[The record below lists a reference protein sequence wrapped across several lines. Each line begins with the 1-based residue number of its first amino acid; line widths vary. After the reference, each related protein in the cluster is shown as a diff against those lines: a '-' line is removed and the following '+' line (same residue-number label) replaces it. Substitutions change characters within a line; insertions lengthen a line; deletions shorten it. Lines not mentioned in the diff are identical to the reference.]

1 MGKNVASDEE
11 DEDGEPIEGDTL
23 NGRDPDEEDDEEDDE
38 GQDEYEIDG
47 FIVDD
52 VEDEEVDEDREDSDE
67 ERRKRKKKRKKKE
80 AEDLDEDDY
89 ELLRENDVNVP
100 KGSKKFKRLKKAQ
113 RDLDEERFG
122 LFDNEFDGS
131 MKGGR
136 TAEEKLKRTL
146 FGDDDGQP
154 IEDIP
159 EDEGQIEE
167 EEDGDM
173 GEEDEMADF
182 IVEEDDVPGDS
193 VRRKKMK
200 NKKSRHAFDVSS
212 SALKEAQDIFGDDDE
227 IRMIDFPERMQ
238 NSEEST
244 GSPPTDEES
253 IIEEGNWVHKQLT
266 GGAVP
271 LFGAERTD
279 ISINK
284 DDIMRFLDLTHVQK
298 LDIPFIAMYRKE
310 LCPSLLQDPEP
321 HEVNDVDQDKFDKT
335 PTIKWHRILWAIRGL
350 DRKWLLLQK
359 RKSGLQS
366 HYNKRFEEE
375 SRRIYDETRLNLN
388 QQHFESILKD
398 LEDAESEREV
408 DDVDAKFNLHFPPGE
423 VGVDEGQYKRP
434 KRRSQYS
441 SCYKA
446 GLWEV
451 ASNFGYSAQQLGS
464 QLSLEKLPKDELEDP
479 KETPEE
485 MASNFTCAMFETAQS
500 VLKGSRHMAALE
512 INCEPSVKKYVRK
525 IYMKNAVV
533 STCPTSD
540 GKIAIDPFHQFAGVK
555 WLREKPV
562 SKFEDAQWLLIQ
574 KAEEE
579 KLLQVTF
586 KLLEIFLDD
595 LIKECNERYL
605 SNGVSKSAQQWNE
618 QRKQILNDA
627 LFGFL
632 LPSMEKEARSLLAS
646 RAKTWL
652 LLEYGKCLWNKVSV
666 GPYQRKENDSNSDEE
681 AAPRVMACCWGPGKP
696 ATTFVMLDSY
706 GEVLD
711 VLYTGSLTLRSQNVN
726 DQQCKKNDQ
735 QRVLKFMTDHQPH
748 VVVLGAL
755 NLSCPALSFC
765 CLSNSFILN
774 QIIFKMVEENPRD
787 VGHEMDEL
795 SIVYGDE
802 SLPRLY
808 ENSRISADQLPGT
821 SDSFH
826 SLSMLSVIVKRA
838 VALGRYLQN
847 PLAMVATLCGPEK
860 EILSWKLNPLEN
872 FLTADEKYSMIDQV
886 LIDVTNQVGLDVNL
900 AASHEWLFAPLQ
912 FISGL
917 GSRKAASLQRSLL
930 RVGTIF
936 SRKDFVQVHG
946 LGKKVFVNAAAF
958 LRVRRSGLA
967 ANSSQFID
975 LLDDTRIHPECYL
988 VAQELAKDVYD
999 EDFKG
1004 DNDDDDALEMAI
1016 EHVRDRP
1023 SLLKSLRIDNYL
1035 ESKKKYLEI
1044 KKLENKRE
1052 TFFDIRRELIQG
1064 FQDWRKPYEEPSQ
1077 DEEFYLI
1084 SGETEDTLAEGRI
1097 LQATVRRVQGGRAIC
1112 ALESGLTGMIMKEDY
1127 ADDWGDIAELS
1138 DRMHEGDILT
1148 CKIKSIQ
1155 KNRYQVFLVCKDSE
1169 MRNNRHQQVQNLD
1182 PYYHEE
1188 RSNIQSDQEKA
1199 RKERE
1204 MAKKHFKPRMI
1215 VHPRF
1220 QNITADE
1227 AMEYLS
1233 DKDPGESIFRPS
1245 SRGPS
1250 FLTLTLKVFD
1260 GVYAHKDIVEGG
1272 KEHKDITT
1280 LLRIGKILK
1289 IGEDTFEDLDE
1300 ASLSLSSCFPYIC
1313 LKLCK
1318 GCKLSAN
1325 NQIGCKVS
1333 ILPVMDRYVDPLVSH
1348 LKVMLS
1354 YRKFRKGTKAEVD
1367 ELLRVEKSEH
1377 PMRIVYCFGI
1387 SHEHPGTFI
1396 LTYIRSSNPH
1406 HEYIGLYPKGFKFR
1420 KRMFED
1426 VDRLVAYFQKH
1437 IDDPQHESAPSIR
1450 SVAAMVPMRSPAGG
1464 GSSGASSDWG
1474 GSTNEGGWRDD
1485 GQSSTPGSRSG
1496 RGRDGHPSG
1505 APRPYGGQG
1514 RGRGRGGR
1522 GRNERQDSS
1531 YGDTPKWD
1539 SGSSKKGDDDG
1550 WGSFPGAKVQN
1561 SPGREAFPGGWGAS
1575 GTESGGGTGGW
1586 GASGTESGS
1595 VYGGGGGWGASGT
1608 ESGNGKGGGG
1618 GWGAYGTKSGT
1629 GKGGGG
1635 GGGWDASESGS
1646 GKGGGGGWG
1655 ASESGSGKGGGGGWG
1670 ASRIDSGSGKSSG
1683 SGWGGGGGGWGAS
1696 GTESG
1701 SGKGGGGGWGASGT
1715 ESGSDNG
1722 GGGSGWGGGT
1732 NNGGSGWGPAPKGN
1746 ISGGCSHSTGAYSV
1760 RSGYLWVQRLAS
1772 MPRFVSALWLYL
1784 SRLSTLP
1791 KIQLFGWRIAHEAIP
1806 VGRLLALAGLDD
1818 VMTLAPSFDLLVL
1831 LIGSLNFLYCYGV
1844 YGIVETSSTMRDA
1857 YSRDGTCLIVD
1868 ERYNLHI
1875 VTPPE
1880 LRRLTPSEYQSQGLT
1895 GRAALDALD
1904 APRSSRRLSKPYPS

>member
-1 MGKNVASDEE
+1 MGKNVVSDEE
-11 DEDGEPIEGDTL
+11 DELEVDEDGEPIEGDTL
-23 NGRDPDEEDDEEDDE
+23 NGRDPDDEDDEEDDD
-38 GQDEYEIDG
+38 GQDEYENDG

-52 VEDEEVDEDREDSDE
+52 VEDEEVDEDEEKEDSDE
-67 ERRKRKKKRKKKE
+67 ERRKKKKKRKKKE

-100 KGSKKFKRLKKAQ
+100 KVGSKKFKRLKKAQ

-122 LFDNEFDGS
+122 ISDDEFDGS

-154 IEDIP
+154 LEDIP
-159 EDEGQIEE
+159 EDEEQIEE

-182 IVEEDDVPGDS
+182 IVEEDDVPGAS

-212 SALKEAQDIFGDDDE
+212 SALKEAQDIFGDVDELLLLRKQGLDYSDQKERRLEDQFEPTVLSEKYMTERDDE
-227 IRMIDFPERMQ
+227 IRMIDIPERMQ
-238 NSEEST
+238 ISEEST
-244 GSPPTDEES
+244 ASPPTDEES
-253 IIEEGNWVHKQLT
+253 IIEESTWMHKQLT
-266 GGAVP
+266 SGTVP
-271 LFGAERTD
+271 LFGKEGMN

-298 LDIPFIAMYRKE
+298 LDIPFIAVYRKE
-310 LCPSLLQDPEP
+310 QCLSLLQDPEP
-321 HEVNDVDQDKFDKT
+321 HEVDDVDQDKSDKT
-335 PTIKWHRILWAIRGL
+335 PTVKWHRVLWAIRDL

-359 RKSGLQS
+359 RKRGLQS

-375 SRRIYDETRLNLN
+375 SCRIYDETRLNLN
-388 QQHFESILKD
+388 QQLFESILKD
-398 LEDAESEREV
+398 LKDAGSEREV
-408 DDVDAKFNLHFPPGE
+408 DDADAKFNLHFPPGE
-423 VGVDEGQYKRP
+423 VGVDEGKYKRP

-441 SCYKA
+441 ICYKA

-451 ASNFGYSAQQLGS
+451 ASKFGYSAQQLGS
-464 QLSLEKLPKDELEDP
+464 QLSLENVPNDELEDP

-485 MASNFTCAMFETAQS
+485 MASNFTCKIFDTPQS
-500 VLKGSRHMAALE
+500 VLKGARHMAALE
-512 INCEPSVKKYVRK
+512 ISCEPSVKKYVRN
-525 IYMKNAVV
+525 IYMVNAVV
-533 STCPTSD
+533 STSPTPD
-540 GKIAIDPFHQFAGVK
+540 GKIAIDSFHQFSGVK
-555 WLREKPV
+555 WLREKPL
-562 SKFEDAQWLLIQ
+562 SKFDDAQWLLIQ

-586 KLLEIFLDD
+586 KLLENFLDD
-595 LIKECNERYL
+595 LIKEFNDGYL

-618 QRKQILNDA
+618 QRKQILSDA

-632 LPSMEKEARSLLAS
+632 LPSMEKEARSLLSS
-646 RAKTWL
+646 RAKSRL
-652 LLEYGKCLWNKVSV
+652 LLEYGKDLWNKVSM
-666 GPYQRKENDSNSDEE
+666 GPYQRKENDNNSDEE

-696 ATTFVMLDSY
+696 ATTFVMLDSS

-711 VLYTGSLTLRSQNVN
+711 VLYTGSLTLRSQNIN
-726 DQQCKKNDQ
+726 DQQHKKNDQ

-748 VVVLGAL
+748 VVVLGAV
-755 NLSCPALSFC
+755 NLSCTRLKDD
-765 CLSNSFILN
+765 IYE
-774 QIIFKMVEENPRD
+774 IIFKMVEENPRD

-802 SLPRLY
+802 YLPRLY

-821 SDSFH
+821 SG
-826 SLSMLSVIVKRA
+826 IVKRA

-847 PLAMVATLCGPEK
+847 PLAVVATLCGPEK

-872 FLTADEKYSMIDQV
+872 FLTTDEKYSMIEQV
-886 LIDVTNQVGLDVNL
+886 LVDVTNQVGLDVNL

-917 GSRKAASLQRSLL
+917 GSRKAASLQRSLV

-975 LLDDTRIHPECYL
+975 LLDDTRIHPESYL

-1023 SLLKSLRIDNYL
+1023 SLLKSLRLDNYL
-1035 ESKKKYLEI
+1035 ESKKR
-1044 KKLENKRE
+1044 ENKRE
-1052 TFFDIRRELIQG
+1052 TFYDIRRELIHG
-1064 FQDWRKPYEEPSQ
+1064 FQDWRKPYKEPSQ

-1097 LQATVRRVQGGRAIC
+1097 VQATVRRVQGGRAIC
-1112 ALESGLTGMIMKEDY
+1112 ALETGLTGMIMKEDY
-1127 ADDWGDIAELS
+1127 ADDWRDIAELS
-1138 DRMHEGDILT
+1138 DRLHEGDILT

-1169 MRNNRHQQVQNLD
+1169 MRSNRHQQAQNLD

-1188 RSNIQSDQEKA
+1188 RSSIQSDQEKA

-1233 DKDPGESIFRPS
+1233 DKDPGESIIRPS
-1245 SRGPS
+1245 SRGPF
-1250 FLTLTLKVFD
+1250 FLTLTLKVYD

-1272 KEHKDITT
+1272 KERKDITS
-1280 LLRIGKILK
+1280 LLRIGKTLK

-1300 ASLSLSSCFPYIC
+1300 
-1313 LKLCK
+1313 
-1318 GCKLSAN
+1318 
-1325 NQIGCKVS
+1325 
-1333 ILPVMDRYVDPLVSH
+1333 VMDRYVDPLVSH
-1348 LKVMLS
+1348 LKAMLS
-1354 YRKFRKGTKAEVD
+1354 YRKLRKGTKAEVD

-1426 VDRLVAYFQKH
+1426 IDRLVAYFQRH

-1464 GSSGASSDWG
+1464 GSSGASSGWG
-1474 GSTNEGGWRDD
+1474 GSTNEGGWRDG
-1485 GQSSTPGSRSG
+1485 GQSSTPGSRPG

-1505 APRPYGGQG
+1505 APRPYGG

-1539 SGSSKKGDDDG
+1539 SGSSKKGGDDR
-1550 WGSFPGAKVQN
+1550 WGTFPGAKVQN

-1575 GTESGGGTGGW
+1575 GTESGSDNGGGSGGW
-1586 GASGTESGS
+1586 GASGTESGIGNGGGSGWGGGGGKGGDGGS
-1595 VYGGGGGWGASGT
+1595 VGWGASRTESGSGKGGGGWGASGT
-1608 ESGNGKGGGG
+1608 DIGSGKGSGSG
-1618 GWGAYGTKSGT
+1618 GWGTSGT
-1629 GKGGGG
+1629 
-1635 GGGWDASESGS
+1635 ESGS
-1646 GKGGGGGWG
+1646 GKGRGNGWEGGGWG
-1655 ASESGSGKGGGGGWG
+1655 G
-1670 ASRIDSGSGKSSG
+1670 
-1683 SGWGGGGGGWGAS
+1683 S

-1701 SGKGGGGGWGASGT
+1701 SGKGGGSGWDASGT
-1715 ESGSDNG
+1715 ESGG
-1722 GGGSGWGGGT
+1722 GGGGAESE
-1732 NNGGSGWGPAPKGN
+1732 NGGSGWGSAPKAKSNSSSG
-1746 ISGGCSHSTGAYSV
+1746 SGGGWFFLFLFMATPKVVNAEHLVPSQTEDDENINAAIKEHS
-1760 RSGYLWVQRLAS
+1760 
-1772 MPRFVSALWLYL
+1772 
-1784 SRLSTLP
+1784 
-1791 KIQLFGWRIAHEAIP
+1791 
-1806 VGRLLALAGLDD
+1806 
-1818 VMTLAPSFDLLVL
+1818 
-1831 LIGSLNFLYCYGV
+1831 LIGKIL
-1844 YGIVETSSTMRDA
+1844 VEWKR
-1857 YSRDGTCLIVD
+1857 I
-1868 ERYNLHI
+1868 
-1875 VTPPE
+1875 
-1880 LRRLTPSEYQSQGLT
+1880 
-1895 GRAALDALD
+1895 
-1904 APRSSRRLSKPYPS
+1904 

>member
-1 MGKNVASDEE
+1 MRVEE
-11 DEDGEPIEGDTL
+11 LELDEDGEPIEGDTI
-23 NGRDPDEEDDEEDDE
+23 NGRDPDDDDEEEDDE
-38 GQDEYEIDG
+38 GQDEYENDG

-52 VEDEEVDEDREDSDE
+52 VEDEEVDEAEEREDSDE
-67 ERRKRKKKRKKKE
+67 ERRKKKKKRKKKE

-113 RDLDEERFG
+113 RDLDGIRYG
-122 LFDNEFDGS
+122 LSDDEFDGS
-131 MKGGR
+131 MKGGA

-154 IEDIP
+154 LEDLP
-159 EDEGQIEE
+159 EDEEQIEE

-182 IVEEDDVPGDS
+182 IVEEDDVPGAS

-212 SALKEAQDIFGDDDE
+212 SALKEAQDIFGDVDELLQLRKQGLDYSDQKERRLEDQFEPTVLSEKYMTVKDDE
-227 IRMIDFPERMQ
+227 IRTIDLPERMQ
-238 NSEEST
+238 ISEEST
-244 GSPPTDEES
+244 GSPPMDEES
-253 IIEEGNWVHKQLT
+253 IIEESNWMHKQLT
-266 GGAVP
+266 SGAVP
-271 LFGAERTD
+271 LFGKERTD
-279 ISINK
+279 LSINK

-310 LCPSLLQDPEP
+310 QCLSLLQDPEQ
-321 HEVNDVDQDKFDKT
+321 HEVDDVDQEKSDKK
-335 PTIKWHRILWAIRGL
+335 PTIKWHKVLWAIRDL

-366 HYNKRFEEE
+366 HYSKRFEEE
-375 SRRIYDETRLNLN
+375 SRRIYDETRLSLN
-388 QQHFESILKD
+388 QQLFESILKD
-398 LEDAESEREV
+398 LKDAESEREV

-423 VGVDEGQYKRP
+423 VGADEGQYKRP

-441 SCYKA
+441 ICYKA

-451 ASNFGYSAQQLGS
+451 ASKFGYSAQQLGS
-464 QLSLEKLPKDELEDP
+464 QLSLEKLPVDELEDP

-485 MASNFTCAMFETAQS
+485 MASNFTCAMFETPQS
-500 VLKGSRHMAALE
+500 VLKGARHMAALE
-512 INCEPSVKKYVRK
+512 ISCEPSVKKYVRNV
-525 IYMKNAVV
+525 YMENAVV
-533 STCPTSD
+533 STSPTPD
-540 GKIAIDPFHQFAGVK
+540 GKIAIDSFHQFAGVK
-555 WLREKPV
+555 WLREKPL

-586 KLLEIFLDD
+586 KLPEKIMDD

-646 RAKTWL
+646 GAKNWL
-652 LLEYGKCLWNKVSV
+652 LLEYGKGLWNKVSV
-666 GPYQRKENDSNSDEE
+666 GPYQKKENDINSEEE

-696 ATTFVMLDSY
+696 ATTFVMLDSS

-726 DQQCKKNDQ
+726 DQQRKKNDQ

-748 VVVLGAL
+748 VVVLGAV
-755 NLSCPALSFC
+755 NLSCTRLKDD
-765 CLSNSFILN
+765 IYE
-774 QIIFKMVEENPRD
+774 IIFKMVEENPRD

-821 SDSFH
+821 SG
-826 SLSMLSVIVKRA
+826 IVKRA

-860 EILSWKLNPLEN
+860 EILSWKLNPMEN
-872 FLTADEKYSMIDQV
+872 FLTADEKYSMIEQV
-886 LIDVTNQVGLDVNL
+886 LVDVANQVGLDVNL

-912 FISGL
+912 FISGI
-917 GSRKAASLQRSLL
+917 GSRKAASLQRSLV

-936 SRKDFVQVHG
+936 SRKDFLQAHG
-946 LGKKVFVNAAAF
+946 LGKKVFVNAVAF

-975 LLDDTRIHPECYL
+975 LLDDTRIHPESYL

-1004 DNDDDDALEMAI
+1004 DNDEDDALEMAI

-1023 SLLKSLRIDNYL
+1023 SLLKSLRLDNYL
-1035 ESKKKYLEI
+1035 ESKKRG
-1044 KKLENKRE
+1044 NKRE

-1064 FQDWRKPYEEPSQ
+1064 FQDWRKPYKEPSQ
-1077 DEEFYLI
+1077 DEEFYMI
-1084 SGETEDTLAEGRI
+1084 SGETEDTLAEGRVV
-1097 LQATVRRVQGGRAIC
+1097 QATVRRVQGGRAIC

-1127 ADDWGDIAELS
+1127 ADDSRDIVELS
-1138 DRMHEGDILT
+1138 DRLHEGDILT

-1169 MRNNRHQQVQNLD
+1169 MRSRHQHVQNLD

-1188 RSNIQSDQEKA
+1188 RSSIQSDQEKA

-1227 AMEYLS
+1227 AIEYLS
-1233 DKDPGESIFRPS
+1233 DKDPGESIIRPS

-1250 FLTLTLKVFD
+1250 FLTLTLKVYN

-1272 KEHKDITT
+1272 KEHKDITS
-1280 LLRIGKILK
+1280 LLRIGKTLK

-1300 ASLSLSSCFPYIC
+1300 
-1313 LKLCK
+1313 
-1318 GCKLSAN
+1318 
-1325 NQIGCKVS
+1325 
-1333 ILPVMDRYVDPLVSH
+1333 VMDRYVDPLVSH
-1348 LKVMLS
+1348 LKAMLS
-1354 YRKFRKGTKAEVD
+1354 YRKFRKGTKVEVD
-1367 ELLRVEKSEH
+1367 ELLKIEKSEY

-1396 LTYIRSSNPH
+1396 LTYIRTSNPH

-1426 VDRLVAYFQKH
+1426 IDRLVAYFQKH
-1437 IDDPQHESAPSIR
+1437 IDDPQHESAQSIR
-1450 SVAAMVPMRSPAGG
+1450 SVAAMVPMRSPAAD
-1464 GSSGASSDWG
+1464 GSSG
-1474 GSTNEGGWRDD
+1474 GSMGGWKGHSHDR
-1485 GQSSTPGSRSG
+1485 GQSSTPGSRTG
-1496 RGRDGHPSG
+1496 RGRDGYQSG
-1505 APRPYGGQG
+1505 APRGG
-1514 RGRGRGGR
+1514 RGRGRGGSYNSNR
-1522 GRNERQDSS
+1522 GRNNGQDSS
-1531 YGDTPKWD
+1531 YDDTPKWD
-1539 SGSSKKGDDDG
+1539 SGSSKKGDDGG

-1561 SPGREAFPGGWGAS
+1561 SPGTEAFPGGWGAS
-1575 GTESGGGTGGW
+1575 GTESGGG
-1586 GASGTESGS
+1586 SGS
-1595 VYGGGGGWGASGT
+1595 GWGASGT
-1608 ESGNGKGGGG
+1608 ESGNG
-1618 GWGAYGTKSGT
+1618 
-1629 GKGGGG
+1629 
-1635 GGGWDASESGS
+1635 
-1646 GKGGGGGWG
+1646 
-1655 ASESGSGKGGGGGWG
+1655 
-1670 ASRIDSGSGKSSG
+1670 SG
-1683 SGWGGGGGGWGAS
+1683 SGWGGSGGGSGWGAS

-1701 SGKGGGGGWGASGT
+1701 GGN
-1715 ESGSDNG
+1715 GS
-1722 GGGSGWGGGT
+1722 GSGWGGGSGGWDQASGGAD
-1732 NNGGSGWGPAPKGN
+1732 NGGSGWGSAPKSSN
-1746 ISGGCSHSTGAYSV
+1746 SGG
-1760 RSGYLWVQRLAS
+1760 W
-1772 MPRFVSALWLYL
+1772 
-1784 SRLSTLP
+1784 
-1791 KIQLFGWRIAHEAIP
+1791 
-1806 VGRLLALAGLDD
+1806 
-1818 VMTLAPSFDLLVL
+1818 
-1831 LIGSLNFLYCYGV
+1831 
-1844 YGIVETSSTMRDA
+1844 
-1857 YSRDGTCLIVD
+1857 
-1868 ERYNLHI
+1868 
-1875 VTPPE
+1875 
-1880 LRRLTPSEYQSQGLT
+1880 
-1895 GRAALDALD
+1895 
-1904 APRSSRRLSKPYPS
+1904 

>member
-1 MGKNVASDEE
+1 MGKNVVSDEE
-11 DEDGEPIEGDTL
+11 EDLELDEDGEPIEGDTL
-23 NGRDPDEEDDEEDDE
+23 NGRDPDDDDEEEDDE
-38 GQDEYEIDG
+38 GQDEYENDG

-52 VEDEEVDEDREDSDE
+52 VEDEEVDEAEEREDSDE
-67 ERRKRKKKRKKKE
+67 ERRKKKKKRKKKE

-113 RDLDEERFG
+113 RDLDGVRYG
-122 LFDNEFDGS
+122 LSDDEFDGS
-131 MKGGR
+131 MKGGA

-154 IEDIP
+154 LEDLP
-159 EDEGQIEE
+159 EDEEQIEE

-182 IVEEDDVPGDS
+182 IVEEDDVPGAS

-200 NKKSRHAFDVSS
+200 NKKSKHAFDVSS
-212 SALKEAQDIFGDDDE
+212 SALKEAQDIFGDVDELLQLRKQGLDYSDQKERRLEDQFEPTVLSEKYMTVKDDE
-227 IRMIDFPERMQ
+227 IRTIDIPERMQ
-238 NSEEST
+238 ISEEST
-244 GSPPTDEES
+244 GSPPMDEES
-253 IIEEGNWVHKQLT
+253 IIEESNWMHKQLT
-266 GGAVP
+266 SGAVL
-271 LFGAERTD
+271 LFGKERTD
-279 ISINK
+279 LSINK

-310 LCPSLLQDPEP
+310 QCLSLLQDPEP
-321 HEVNDVDQDKFDKT
+321 HEVDDIDQEKPDKK
-335 PTIKWHRILWAIRGL
+335 PTIKWHKILWAIRDL

-366 HYNKRFEEE
+366 YYSKRFEEE

-388 QQHFESILKD
+388 QQLFESILKD
-398 LEDAESEREV
+398 LKDAESEREV

-423 VGVDEGQYKRP
+423 VGADEGQYKRP

-441 SCYKA
+441 ICYKA

-451 ASNFGYSAQQLGS
+451 ASKFGYSAQQLGS
-464 QLSLEKLPKDELEDP
+464 QLSLEKLPVDELEDP

-485 MASNFTCAMFETAQS
+485 MASNFTCAMFETPQS
-500 VLKGSRHMAALE
+500 VLKGARHMAAFE
-512 INCEPSVKKYVRK
+512 ISCEPSVKTYVRN
-525 IYMKNAVV
+525 IYMENAVV
-533 STCPTSD
+533 STSPTPD
-540 GKIAIDPFHQFAGVK
+540 GKIAIDSFHQFAGVK
-555 WLREKPV
+555 WLREKPL

-586 KLLEIFLDD
+586 KLPEKIMDD

-646 RAKTWL
+646 GAKNWL
-652 LLEYGKCLWNKVSV
+652 LLEYGKDLWSKVSV
-666 GPYQRKENDSNSDEE
+666 GPYQKKENDINSDEE

-696 ATTFVMLDSY
+696 ATTFVMLDSS

-711 VLYTGSLTLRSQNVN
+711 VLYTGSLTLRSQNIN
-726 DQQCKKNDQ
+726 DQQRKKNDQ

-748 VVVLGAL
+748 VVVLGAV
-755 NLSCPALSFC
+755 NLSCTRLKDD
-765 CLSNSFILN
+765 IYE
-774 QIIFKMVEENPRD
+774 IIFKMVEENPRD

-821 SDSFH
+821 SG
-826 SLSMLSVIVKRA
+826 IVKRA

-860 EILSWKLNPLEN
+860 EILSWKLNPMED
-872 FLTADEKYSMIDQV
+872 FLTSDEKYSIIEQV
-886 LIDVTNQVGLDVNL
+886 LVDVANQVGLDVNL

-912 FISGL
+912 FISGI
-917 GSRKAASLQRSLL
+917 GSRKAASLQRSLV

-936 SRKDFVQVHG
+936 SRKDFLQAHG
-946 LGKKVFVNAAAF
+946 LGKKVFVNAVAF

-975 LLDDTRIHPECYL
+975 LLDDTRIHPESYL
-988 VAQELAKDVYD
+988 VAQELAKDVYY

-1004 DNDDDDALEMAI
+1004 ENDDDDALEMAI

-1023 SLLKSLRIDNYL
+1023 SLLKSLRLDNYL
-1035 ESKKKYLEI
+1035 ESKKRVS
-1044 KKLENKRE
+1044 KRE
-1052 TFFDIRRELIQG
+1052 TFVDIRRELIQG
-1064 FQDWRKPYEEPSQ
+1064 FQDWRKPYKEPSQ
-1077 DEEFYLI
+1077 DEEFYMI
-1084 SGETEDTLAEGRI
+1084 SGETEDALAEGRVV
-1097 LQATVRRVQGGRAIC
+1097 QATVRRVQGGRAIC

-1127 ADDWGDIAELS
+1127 ADDSRDIVELS
-1138 DRMHEGDILT
+1138 DRLHEGDILT

-1169 MRNNRHQQVQNLD
+1169 MRSRHQHVQNLD

-1188 RSNIQSDQEKA
+1188 RSSIQSDQEKA

-1227 AMEYLS
+1227 AIEYLS
-1233 DKDPGESIFRPS
+1233 DKDPGESIIRPS

-1250 FLTLTLKVFD
+1250 FLTLTLKVD
-1260 GVYAHKDIVEGG
+1260 NGVYAHKDIVEGG
-1272 KEHKDITT
+1272 KEHKDITS
-1280 LLRIGKILK
+1280 LLRIGKTLK

-1300 ASLSLSSCFPYIC
+1300 
-1313 LKLCK
+1313 
-1318 GCKLSAN
+1318 
-1325 NQIGCKVS
+1325 
-1333 ILPVMDRYVDPLVSH
+1333 VMDRYVDPLVSH
-1348 LKVMLS
+1348 LKAMLS
-1354 YRKFRKGTKAEVD
+1354 YRKFRKGTKVEVD
-1367 ELLRVEKSEH
+1367 ELLKIEKSEY

-1396 LTYIRSSNPH
+1396 LTYIRTSNPH

-1426 VDRLVAYFQKH
+1426 IDRLVAYFQKH

-1450 SVAAMVPMRSPAGG
+1450 SVAAMVPMRSPGAD
-1464 GSSGASSDWG
+1464 GSSG
-1474 GSTNEGGWRDD
+1474 GSMGGWKGHSYDR
-1485 GQSSTPGSRSG
+1485 GQSSTPGSRTG
-1496 RGRDGHPSG
+1496 RGRDGHQSG
-1505 APRPYGGQG
+1505 APRGG
-1514 RGRGRGGR
+1514 RGRGRGGSYNSNR
-1522 GRNERQDSS
+1522 GRNNGQDSS
-1531 YGDTPKWD
+1531 YDDTPKWD
-1539 SGSSKKGDDDG
+1539 SGSSKKGDDGG

-1561 SPGREAFPGGWGAS
+1561 SPGTDAFPGGWGAS
-1575 GTESGGGTGGW
+1575 GTESGGG
-1586 GASGTESGS
+1586 SGS
-1595 VYGGGGGWGASGT
+1595 GWGASGT
-1608 ESGNGKGGGG
+1608 ESGNGNG
-1618 GWGAYGTKSGT
+1618 
-1629 GKGGGG
+1629 
-1635 GGGWDASESGS
+1635 
-1646 GKGGGGGWG
+1646 
-1655 ASESGSGKGGGGGWG
+1655 
-1670 ASRIDSGSGKSSG
+1670 SG
-1683 SGWGGGGGGWGAS
+1683 SGWSGSGGGSGWGAS

-1701 SGKGGGGGWGASGT
+1701 GGN
-1715 ESGSDNG
+1715 GS
-1722 GGGSGWGGGT
+1722 GSGWGGGSGGWDQASGGT
-1732 NNGGSGWGPAPKGN
+1732 DNGGSGWGSAPKSSN
-1746 ISGGCSHSTGAYSV
+1746 SGG
-1760 RSGYLWVQRLAS
+1760 W
-1772 MPRFVSALWLYL
+1772 
-1784 SRLSTLP
+1784 
-1791 KIQLFGWRIAHEAIP
+1791 
-1806 VGRLLALAGLDD
+1806 
-1818 VMTLAPSFDLLVL
+1818 
-1831 LIGSLNFLYCYGV
+1831 
-1844 YGIVETSSTMRDA
+1844 
-1857 YSRDGTCLIVD
+1857 
-1868 ERYNLHI
+1868 
-1875 VTPPE
+1875 
-1880 LRRLTPSEYQSQGLT
+1880 
-1895 GRAALDALD
+1895 
-1904 APRSSRRLSKPYPS
+1904 